1 MTSSAII
8 QKSLK
13 RNIKVQKNK
22 SKNLSG
28 QHLLGVIAMNAKVNI
43 SNRAGASFPVR
54 RMDFNFDN
62 VPEYWMNGSASL
74 THFMTALSA
83 LFPDGEKLFI
93 DSVRA
98 VRYHPAIKD
107 NEVLQKE
114 ISAFIGQEAMHTKEH
129 ENFNDSAKRFGHD
142 VDKYERE
149 TGRLIQGTRK
159 WFARVVKPFGMTQ
172 EMVDLTA
179 TTALEHFTATI
190 ASQLLTNE
198 YIQELMT
205 DPTMSNMWFWHAVE
219 ENEHKA
225 VAYDVYEAV
234 FGKGIKA
241 YTLRT
246 SALVI
251 AMALIFSIQ
260 SSFVIRLLK
269 DDGKLSFKELG
280 TIYKYAYSPSKG
292 IITGMTK
299 EMLEY
304 FKPGFHPNDLDTV
317 SLLETWK
324 AKLGL

>member
-1 MTSSAII
+1 
-8 QKSLK
+8 
-13 RNIKVQKNK
+13 
-22 SKNLSG
+22 
-28 QHLLGVIAMNAKVNI
+28 MNAKVNI
-43 SNRAGASFPVR
+43 SNRAGATFPVR
-54 RMDFNFDN
+54 RMDFNFDD
-62 VPEYWMNGSASL
+62 VPEYWANDSAGI

-107 NEVLQKE
+107 NQALQKE

-129 ENFNDSAKRFGHD
+129 ENFNASAKRFGHD
-142 VDKYERE
+142 VEKYERE
-149 TGRLIQGTRK
+149 TGALIQGARK

-190 ASQLLTNE
+190 ASQLLVNE
-198 YIQELMT
+198 HIQKLMT
-205 DPTMSNMWFWHAVE
+205 DPTMSYMWYWHAVE
-219 ENEHKA
+219 ENEHIA
-225 VAYDVYEAV
+225 VAFDVYEAV

-241 YTLRT
+241 YGLRT
-246 SALVI
+246 TALVVS
-251 AMALIFSIQ
+251 MVLIFMAQ
-260 SSFVIRLLK
+260 SSFVVRLLK
-269 DDGKLSFKELG
+269 EDGKLNLKELG
-280 TIYKYAYSPSKG
+280 IIYKYAYSPSKG

-299 EMLEY
+299 EMLAY